1 MLGLW
6 AWPPQPRLFSF
17 WLQYDTVTFG
27 FTVAENKAIECTA
40 RKLII
45 AESKIHK
52 KIFEGLMV
60 LTSIEEMPSIEP
72 TEVVHQMI
80 SSIQLDRIH
89 RILR

>member
-1 MLGLW
+1 VLDLC

-27 FTVAENKAIECTA
+27 FTVAENEAIECTA
-40 RKLII
+40 SRLII
-45 AESKIHK
+45 PESQIHK

-72 TEVVHQMI
+72 SEVVHQMI
-80 SSIQLDRIH
+80 SAIQLDRIH

>member
-1 MLGLW
+1 MLDLC

-27 FTVAENKAIECTA
+27 FTVAENEAIECTA
-40 RKLII
+40 SRLII
-45 AESKIHK
+45 PESQIHK

-72 TEVVHQMI
+72 SEVVHQMI
-80 SSIQLDRIH
+80 SAIQLDRIH

>member
-1 MLGLW
+1 M
-6 AWPPQPRLFSF
+6 
-17 WLQYDTVTFG
+17 TKN
-27 FTVAENKAIECTA
+27 EAIECTA

-45 AESKIHK
+45 PESQIHK

-72 TEVVHQMI
+72 SEVVHQMI
-80 SSIQLDRIH
+80 SSIQLDRLH